1 MSIKFV
7 LEFIENSL
15 LNIPDLMV
23 SVLKTMISLFC
34 LQKYT
39 QLPLFNFNPS
49 RACDEVELFNV
60 TSITIRNPAPQL
72 LSAASSTAAAC
83 DM

>member
-1 MSIKFV
+1 MP
-7 LEFIENSL
+7 
-15 LNIPDLMV
+15 NIPDLMV

-39 QLPLFNFNPS
+39 QLLLFS
-49 RACDEVELFNV
+49 RACDKVELFNV

-83 DM
+83 ARINRNK